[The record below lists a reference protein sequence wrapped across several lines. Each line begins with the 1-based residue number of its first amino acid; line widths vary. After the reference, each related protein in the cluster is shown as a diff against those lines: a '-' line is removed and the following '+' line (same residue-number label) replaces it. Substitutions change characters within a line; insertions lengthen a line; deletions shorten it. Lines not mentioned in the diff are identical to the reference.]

1 MFQVPGIGDVVQNQ
15 KRSMRKVNVYG
26 VQSMHDFVIP
36 LCYQLRSPDRGV
48 KSNAVKAVTAL
59 HLKMTDQGQ
68 LAGSET
74 IKQTN

>member
-1 MFQVPGIGDVVQNQ
+1 MWLPVIRRKACTGNDMACPVHQHWFHDRDV
-15 KRSMRKVNVYG
+15 K
-26 VQSMHDFVIP
+26 P
-36 LCYQLRSPDRGV
+36 
-48 KSNAVKAVTAL
+48 NAVKAVTAL